1 MAFPWIDVVGG
12 NKGGNTV
19 NRTARRRIVWKAF
32 VFATVAL
39 LVTAVAVAAPSAPT
53 KKKPPTTK
61 QLRALLPASIRK
73 SNTLHIATSI
83 YAPVDYYKADG
94 KTLTGFD
101 ADVMRAVAGKLK
113 VKIKWAVIDFSA
125 ILPGIT
131 SGQYDFA
138 TDLNDTA
145 SREQVVDFITEFR
158 DGSSILVKKGNP
170 EHIRTLGDLCGKT
183 IVMTQGSVQIPIATA
198 QSAKCEQAGKSKVN
212 QLLVPD
218 DPPARLALQS
228 GRANAYLVNTLA
240 GSYAAKTQN
249 GGKDFQVVAGV
260 YQPQFAGIIFP
271 KKSARLRDAIRATL
285 NVVIANGAYGKVMA
299 RYGVSN
305 NAIKKSIVNAANG

>member
-1 MAFPWIDVVGG
+1 MG
-12 NKGGNTV
+12 
-19 NRTARRRIVWKAF
+19 RRIWKSLLVA
-32 VFATVAL
+32 VVAL
-39 LVTAVAVAAPSAPT
+39 LVATAAVAAPSAPT

-61 QLRALLPASIRK
+61 QLRAMLPASIRK

-83 YAPVDYYKADG
+83 YAPVDYYKGDG

-101 ADVMRAVAGKLK
+101 ADVMRAVARKLKLK
-113 VKIKWAVIDFSA
+113 VKWAVIDFSA

-145 SREQVVDFITEFR
+145 QREQVVDFITEFR

-183 IVMTQGSVQIPIATA
+183 VVMTQGSVQIPIATA
-198 QSAKCEQAGKSKVN
+198 QSDKCDQAGKSKIN

-228 GRANAYLVNTLA
+228 GRASAYLVNTLA

-249 GGKDFQVVAGV
+249 GGRDFQALAGV
-260 YQPQFAGIIFP
+260 YQPQYAGIIFP
-271 KKSARLRDAIRATL
+271 KKSAQLREAIRATL
-285 NVVIANGAYGKVMA
+285 NAVIADGTYPKVMA

-305 NAIKKSIVNAANG
+305 NAIKKSIVNAARG